1 MGTSLWLE
9 FIDIVLYTNVSRS
22 HHLQISTE
30 YFIDEQRYFYLL
42 FLHVNATFTIGIV
55 AVLAIGSLF
64 YTYHQYACGMFKVA
78 SYRIKRAI
86 HIYTSKDVSTQK
98 EILVYKDL
106 IRAVDIHRKSM
117 TFSTY
122 FISTFQIS
130 FMFLLVLGV
139 LSMSLNIFRV
149 RLVFYKSMLM
159 VCILFRYVALD
170 QLS

>member
-42 FLHVNATFTIGIV
+42 FFHVNATFSIGMI
-55 AVLAIGSLF
+55 AMLAIGSMGLSWIQ
-64 YTYHQYACGMFKVA
+64 HACGMFKVA

-86 HIYTSKDVSTQK
+86 HIYTSKDVCTQK

-106 IRAVDIHRKSM
+106 ICAVDIHRKSM
-117 TFSTY
+117 TFSTCLE
-122 FISTFQIS
+122 STFEIS

-139 LSMSLNIFRV
+139 LSMSLNMFRV
-149 RLVFYKSMLM
+149 GLVFYKSMLM
-159 VCILFRYVALD
+159 VCTLFRYVVLD
-170 QLS
+170 